1 MTVRLKAAAFQNR
14 IQDADCGGRF
24 ELEILSGF
32 IIIYQ
37 ERTVN
42 DVENVAAV
50 VVPIGIHQ
58 LARQVRN
65 LLAEPFMANA
75 VLSGNH
81 FRHRLHQIGAELPHL
96 RVTGIAAHPG
106 VAHIK
111 DIVQTRHTAG
121 LV

>member
-24 ELEILSGF
+24 ELELLSGF
-32 IIIYQ
+32 IIIHQ

-42 DVENVAAV
+42 DGTDVLAV
-50 VVPIGIHQ
+50 VVPVICHQFSGNIGK
-58 LARQVRN
+58 
-65 LLAEPFMANA
+65 LLAYT
-75 VLSGNH
+75 LSADAIDPVQH
-81 FRHRLHQIGAELPHL
+81 FRNRLHQIGTELPHL

>member
-1 MTVRLKAAAFQNR
+1 MTFRLKAAAFKDS
-14 IQDADCGGRF
+14 IGDTDCGGTF
-24 ELEILSGF
+24 ELELLSGF
-32 IIIYQ
+32 IIIHQ

-42 DVENVAAV
+42 DVENVTAV

-65 LLAEPFMANA
+65 LLGKPFMLNT

-81 FRHRLHQIGAELPHL
+81 FRHRLHQIGTELPYL

-121 LV
+121 LI